1 MNGYERLVKILKS
14 QSDSSTCMF
23 LAAMESPNS
32 LYINKLKLESDD
44 LLIAEHLTTGWYKDA
59 NTFIGPLKQGDM
71 VVVMKL
77 SETKYAILERV
88 V

>member
-1 MNGYERLVKILKS
+1 VNGYEKIIKIMQS
-14 QSDSSTCMF
+14 QTGSSDNIFIAIMDSSRSCTV
-23 LAAMESPNS
+23 NG
-32 LYINKLKLESDD
+32 LKLTSTD

-59 NTFIGPLKQGDM
+59 YTQIEPLKQGDT
-71 VVVMKL
+71 VVVVRL